1 MICDILDDIYTSDSS
16 RSSSTELQTHP
27 HIVHSSSVIYTT
39 STAGHI
45 EGGLAGGDGD
55 ECSPGTDSGL
65 GDCKPE
71 AIRPE
76 SPTQHEPD
84 SPTSSQSS
92 EQGLYVVYLMYVK
105 MQAQQQQHFD
115 LNCYCVLYQIHVPAF
130 ESACKDKAI
139 YYHCYMCDPLSLSLF
154 AGSTGGV
161 KTRKRR
167 PRGLFS
173 HAQIYELER
182 RYALQKYLTA
192 HEREQL
198 ANMLRLTETQVKI
211 WFQNRRYKNKRQQL
225 ENARLSPKSAAAACS
240 KTTDLFPSTIP
251 PPPPLHSVAPASE
264 IKLPSTNPAFPVNSP
279 LPLNLTHAPPSALPI
294 GVVATSL
301 ITPSGTQSP
310 LYSITGPPP
319 SLPPPSDYSFRYPS
333 GHPPIMNIKS
343 TPPSLPKSMYYPAVA
358 AAYGSGSVTSI
369 NATMPSGSY
378 VSSVCSCTTMPYQP
392 LPRVPSPS
400 TSVTSIRSQY

>member
-1 MICDILDDIYTSDSS
+1 MSSGKKKSFMICDILDDIYTSDSS
-16 RSSSTELQTHP
+16 RPSSTKLQVHP
-27 HIVHSSSVIYTT
+27 HIVHSSSVIYTA
-39 STAGHI
+39 SAAPSHI
-45 EGGLAGGDGD
+45 EGGLVGGEGD

-84 SPTSSQSS
+84 SPSSSQSS
-92 EQGLYVVYLMYVK
+92 EQG
-105 MQAQQQQHFD
+105 
-115 LNCYCVLYQIHVPAF
+115 
-130 ESACKDKAI
+130 
-139 YYHCYMCDPLSLSLF
+139 
-154 AGSTGGV
+154 STGAA

-225 ENARLSPKSAAAACS
+225 ENARLSPKSAVAACS
-240 KTTDLFPSTIP
+240 KTSDLFPSAIP
-251 PPPPLHSVAPASE
+251 PPPPLHSIAAAPSD
-264 IKLPSTNPAFPVNSP
+264 IKLPSTTPAFPVNSP
-279 LPLNLTHAPPSALPI
+279 LSLNLTHAPPSALPI

-333 GHPPIMNIKS
+333 GHPPPIMNIKS

-358 AAYGSGSVTSI
+358 AAYGGSVTSV
-369 NATMPSGSY
+369 NATIPSGSY
-378 VSSVCSCTTMPYQP
+378 VSSICSCTTMPYQP
-392 LPRVPSPS
+392 LPRVPSPA